1 MTSHPIPD
9 DCDLGELV
17 RSMAAPDTTN
27 VVQIHDHDSVRSL
40 TPEEALVQWILDLPD
55 DAAVDRAAEYALRT
69 IDGGRRN
76 SPELAKLCDY
86 LRQAKVA
93 GGRALL
99 LSKLHVGRI
108 GLAGGMFDHRLGALN
123 LAGIGI
129 VGVAGVAVQLP
140 AVVKRFADL
149 VAETR
154 MSGPVRS
161 R

>member
-27 VVQIHDHDSVRSL
+27 LVQIHDHDSVRSL

-93 GGRALL
+93 GEEARVRVRRSSGR
-99 LSKLHVGRI
+99 R
-108 GLAGGMFDHRLGALN
+108 
-123 LAGIGI
+123 
-129 VGVAGVAVQLP
+129 
-140 AVVKRFADL
+140 
-149 VAETR
+149 
-154 MSGPVRS
+154 
-161 R
+161 